1 MAPMAPV
8 LLGGYDASM
17 RRGASSAAEGPNH
30 PYKMP
35 KVEGTPAV
43 LVTSSLEDWLRPEGM
58 IYQGFLFPRPAT
70 WPAYQKEIDMAIGRF
85 GPEGQVEKRIL
96 GSSGSDAN
104 YELDFQQAA
113 GELLSRVKLPEEL
126 SKLLQLDAGRMGST
140 VARLCP
146 WSNVFQLKLELMG
159 EHTCQRWHRDHY
171 CGRAIITYNLCG
183 TEYTSEENVDNW
195 ELENCGNNDCIIR
208 DTSKIRQI
216 SVGDM
221 LFIKGRGFPQGAKGL
236 VHKSPAVT
244 ESGGMVL
251 NRLVLK
257 VDVPIVGE
265 NR

>member
-1 MAPMAPV
+1 MAPV
-8 LLGGYDASM
+8 LLGGYDATM
-17 RRGASSAAEGPNH
+17 RRSNGVQRSAAEVH

-43 LVTSSLEDWLRPEGM
+43 LVASSLEDWLRPEGM
-58 IYQGFLFPRPAT
+58 TYQGLLFPRPAT

-85 GPEGQVEKRIL
+85 GPEAQVEKRIL
-96 GSSGSDAN
+96 RSSDPDAN

-140 VARLCP
+140 VARLCH

-236 VHKSPAVT
+236 VHKSPPVT

-265 NR
+265 N

>member
-1 MAPMAPV
+1 MAPMAPL

-17 RRGASSAAEGPNH
+17 RRNGANSAAEGSNH
-30 PYKMP
+30 PYKTP
-35 KVEGTPAV
+35 KAEGPPAV

-58 IYQGFLFPRPAT
+58 TYQGFLFPRPAT

-96 GSSGSDAN
+96 RSSSDAN
-104 YELDFQQAA
+104 YELEFQQAA

-126 SKLLQLDAGRMGST
+126 SKLVQLDAGRMGST

-159 EHTCQRWHRDHY
+159 EDVCQRWHRDFY
-171 CGRAIITYNLCG
+171 CGRAIITYNLRG

-208 DTSKIRQI
+208 DKSKIQQI

-221 LFIKGRGFPQGAKGL
+221 LFIKGRGFPEGAKGL

-251 NRLVLK
+251 NRLVMK
-257 VDVPIVGE
+257 VDVPIVKAS
-265 NR
+265 